1 MLKRFFGKS
10 EAPFQFVDPPDPASE
25 FPQLAEFWQTT
36 EVSGGG
42 FFINDLFQRKYA
54 LDAPGFGHHWV
65 SFYHADS
72 GEFWPVNYIHAREY
86 GPMIL
91 IGGVM
96 TDGMAVKKMSE
107 EHREALIEAGG
118 FYYVALRTV
127 FAIMA
132 EQCEAFMGYIGDA
145 RSHQV
150 STAAGF
156 RDTGHPHLVAKFH
169 PAVSSKRQAEL
180 LEAAHKLG
188 AF

>member
-1 MLKRFFGKS
+1 MLKRMFGKT
-10 EAPFQFVDPPDPASE
+10 EAPFQYVDPPDPVSD
-25 FPQLAEFWQTT
+25 FPQLAAFWQTT

-42 FFINDLFQRKYA
+42 FFIDDLFQRKYA
-54 LDAPGFGHHWV
+54 SDTPGFGHHWV
-65 SFYHADS
+65 SFYRS
-72 GEFWPVNYIHAREY
+72 NNGEYSPVNYIHAREY
-86 GPMIL
+86 GPMVL

-132 EQCEAFMGYIGDA
+132 DQCEAFMGYIGDA
-145 RSHQV
+145 RSHEV

-156 RDTGHPHLVAKFH
+156 RDTKHPHLVARFH
-169 PAVSSKRQAEL
+169 PAVSSSRQAEL
-180 LEAAHKLG
+180 IQIAHELD